1 MKKNKWIALEG
12 DMIKATSLNILTM
25 QDTREEVIKWLH
37 ERNKKAFVC
46 KTSFLKKLKSDL
58 FYNLKL

>member
-1 MKKNKWIALEG
+1 MKKNKWIALQG
-12 DMIKATSLNILTM
+12 DMLKATSLNILTM

-37 ERNKKAFVC
+37 ERNKEAFVC
-46 KTSFLKKLKSDL
+46 KTSFLKKLKNDL

>member
-25 QDTREEVIKWLH
+25 QDTRKEVIKWLH

-46 KTSFLKKLKSDL
+46 KTSFLKKLKNDL
-58 FYNLKL
+58 F